1 MSLARS
7 NHTTNTVLGAG
18 EIYIDIHDD
27 DGRTGKE
34 RYLGDS
40 VGATLSVTSER
51 TTIQSGDGAVAQDL
65 VDFVRSVSRTFGFT
79 LRDSS
84 VANWALF
91 LIGKEADG
99 IAERTSDGSEV
110 ADETF
115 GQVKK
120 GETVQLGATAGNPM
134 GVGRVKSKPTA
145 KNGDDA
151 IVATD
156 IETSTDD
163 IGASSK
169 LLVDLASGRVTALA
183 DIADLKVTYTPAGAA
198 KGEADY
204 QPATGRAQATTEA
217 AQITC
222 SIRYLED
229 DPAAGKG
236 RNVYI
241 SKCNLAPGGEAALKS
256 RDTEQQMA
264 FTATVQDPGGGN
276 PAIVVDG
283 EEA

>member
-27 DGRTGKE
+27 NGRTGKE

-65 VDFVRSVSRTFGFT
+65 VDIVRSVSRTFGFT

-84 VANWALF
+84 LANWALF
-91 LIGKEADG
+91 LIGTDKAG
-99 IAERTSDGSEV
+99 IAARTEDGSEV

-115 GQVKK
+115 GAVKK
-120 GETVQLGATAGNPM
+120 GQTVQLGATALLPM
-134 GVGRVKSKPTA
+134 GIGAIKNKPTA
-145 KNGDDA
+145 KDGDSA
-151 IVATD
+151 VTAVNV
-156 IETSTDD
+156 ETSADD
-163 IGASSK
+163 IDSSSV
-169 LLVDLASGRVTALA
+169 LLVDLENGRVTALA
-183 DIADLKVTYTPAGAA
+183 DVANLKVTYTPTKQAGTRRAEATAA
-198 KGEADY
+198 AS
-204 QPATGRAQATTEA
+204 
-217 AQITC
+217 QITC

-236 RNVYI
+236 RSVYI
-241 SKCNLAPGGEAALKS
+241 SKCNLVPGGEAALKS